1 MATDFKDS
9 SFFPLQTALMEIELL
24 CEKARSGVAYLI
36 SDDNR
41 LAQVHLRKG
50 AVVTAIFRNKRG
62 KDALEHIR
70 SIRSCSFR
78 FDEKVAPSASV
89 DLSSEAFFSYFA
101 FNSTVGAS
109 ASTSD
114 VSWDQKTSQLGLS
127 AEVRLALETTLKKYI
142 GPIASIVCEECFDQL
157 NDAASVID
165 ALAKE
170 VPTQAEAVKFRAE
183 AAKAVR
189 GG

>member
-9 SFFPLQTALMEIELL
+9 SFYPLQTALKEIELL

-50 AVVTAIFRNKRG
+50 AVVTAIYRNKRG

-89 DLSSEAFFSYFA
+89 DLSTAAFFSYFE
-101 FNSTVGAS
+101 FGSTPGAS
-109 ASTSD
+109 ATVADS
-114 VSWDQKTSQLGLS
+114 SWAEQTSQLGLS
-127 AEVRLALETTLKKYI
+127 AEARLALEITLKKYI

-183 AAKAVR
+183 AAKAIR

>member
-1 MATDFKDS
+1 MASDFKDS
-9 SFFPLQTALMEIELL
+9 SFYPLQTALKEIELL

-50 AVVTAIFRNKRG
+50 VIVTAIFRNKRG

-89 DLSSEAFFSYFA
+89 DLSTAAFFSYFE
-101 FNSTVGAS
+101 FGGTSGAS
-109 ASTSD
+109 AGAPDS
-114 VSWDQKTSQLGLS
+114 SWDQQTSQFGLS
-127 AEVRLALETTLKKYI
+127 AEARLALEIVLKKYI
-142 GPIASIVCEECFDQL
+142 GPIASIVCEECFEHL
-157 NDAASVID
+157 NDAASAID

-170 VPTQAEAVKFRAE
+170 IPTQTEAVKFRAE